1 MCGDL
6 RVWEMRLLAGG
17 LGLDLSPFAFE
28 ITGCVLEFL
37 PLKGRGYGS
46 SSFSFGRK
54 GLSGLINENKDI
66 IMALSVR
73 WYSVHSVR
81 TLRSVAEVGGCV
93 YVCAHTPELSHYSGP
108 GVSLDRA

>member
-37 PLKGRGYGS
+37 PGPHVLSGQAGREEEGGWQTC
-46 SSFSFGRK
+46 K
-54 GLSGLINENKDI
+54 GLWVPEKQLLNLGSEEP
-66 IMALSVR
+66 ALHPGRVADQILLQRQAGSYLTR
-73 WYSVHSVR
+73 W
-81 TLRSVAEVGGCV
+81 
-93 YVCAHTPELSHYSGP
+93 
-108 GVSLDRA
+108 